1 MTLSYIYAVVNNIP
15 SVYHSSDLRNFF
27 SQFVETS
34 GFECFHFRH
43 RPEIQKRKYCMN
55 NLSSTNSS
63 KPNFTPNDSN
73 STNSTSKG
81 SSRVNRD
88 TAFKFPTAGQNC
100 TETRPIISSCTTTST
115 RNLTYCCV
123 VKVRSSRFQELMKL
137 YHRKHWIDR
146 NGYTLPIR
154 CFISRVRINAENL
167 DLSCDNDND
176 SDIISSDVERCTSF
190 NGTYSGNEEE
200 SSKFYKTRAEEVTVP
215 DDGECCNVTDLHKL
229 KEFHP
234 PPVMPHGNVG
244 TPTRIFLE
252 LIRNCK
258 LPPSIITKLGLEFP
272 KTRCKRLYGSVPF
285 EYDTQLYGK
294 FGVSHKNSDFEP
306 ARTAKGNVIT
316 EVVTSSVSVN
326 PKDFDVQ
333 DVENTSDKESEEDD
347 DTCEEWERH
356 EALHNDVTQLERSR
370 ERLFEEE
377 IELKWEKGGS
387 GLVFYT
393 DAQYWDAREGDFDEK
408 TADDWDVDMAGYYEP
423 GAGDKDARD
432 FLQMRRETRLRN
444 GIDDDDDFNRKIG
457 FFENHTKGIGRRLM
471 EKQGW
476 RDGQGLGKTVIGP
489 AEPVVDKGQNPRNK
503 SGFGYRG
510 EKLVRRSGS
519 KVRRRQRCGN
529 VFISTVY
536 DNPYET
542 DPIEPLLRSSLPSVL
557 SFRKEFMKSSDN
569 Q

>member
-1 MTLSYIYAVVNNIP
+1 MVFSYIYAVVNNIP
-15 SVYHSSDLRNFF
+15 FVYHSSDLRNFF
-27 SQFVETS
+27 SQFVETN

-43 RPEIQKRKYCMN
+43 RPEIQKRQYRMD
-55 NLSSTNSS
+55 SGSFTNSS
-63 KPNFTPNDSN
+63 RPKVTSNDPNATNSNNTSTSTVNSDAAYEFYTAGPNFT
-73 STNSTSKG
+73 
-81 SSRVNRD
+81 
-88 TAFKFPTAGQNC
+88 
-100 TETRPIISSCTTTST
+100 ETRSTISSCTTSNTS
-115 RNLTYCCV
+115 NLTCCCV

-154 CFISRVRINAENL
+154 CFISRVKLSDENL
-167 DLSCDNDND
+167 EQGSVT
-176 SDIISSDVERCTSF
+176 DIATSDVERSICFS
-190 NGTYSGNEEE
+190 GTCSGNEEE
-200 SSKFYKTRAEEVTVP
+200 SNKLYKTRAEERAIPV
-215 DDGECCNVTDLHKL
+215 DRECFSVKDLHKL

-244 TPTRIFLE
+244 TPTRIFLD
-252 LIRNCK
+252 LIRSCQ

-272 KTRCKRLYGSVPF
+272 KTRCKRIYGSVPF
-285 EYDTQLYGK
+285 EYDTQFYK
-294 FGVSHKNSDFEP
+294 DRGVSHENDDFEP
-306 ARTAKGNVIT
+306 ARTAKGDVIT
-316 EVVTSSVSVN
+316 EIVSSSMSMN
-326 PKDFDVQ
+326 KKDIEVRE
-333 DVENTSDKESEEDD
+333 VEKTSDRESEEDD
-347 DTCEEWERH
+347 DMCEEWERH
-356 EALHNDVTQLERSR
+356 EALHNDVTQQERSK

-393 DAQYWDAREGDFDEK
+393 DAQYWDAKEGDFDEK

-423 GAGDKDARD
+423 GAGDKDALD

-444 GIDDDDDFNRKIG
+444 GIDDDDDETFNTKIG

-510 EKLVRRSGS
+510 EKLVRRPGS
-519 KVRRRQRCGN
+519 RGRKRRQFRN
-529 VFISTVY
+529 VVISTAY
-536 DNPYET
+536 DNPYKT

-557 SFRKEFMKSSDN
+557 SFRKEFMKSSEN